1 MKIKFLKI
9 HPDAQLP
16 KRNHENMAIPTPAQ
30 QEELG
35 DFILRMKFLRQQ
47 LPPGGS
53 IDFQRD
59 EKGYIAGTGDTGYD
73 IFAVED
79 KVIPAKGSSVVNTGI
94 KVAYISPGY
103 WFRIEARSG
112 LSFISNVIPHFGVV
126 DNGYV
131 GSLSILLY
139 NFRDIDYKVK
149 KGDKIAQLAVYQV
162 IEPDISWAEEVHET
176 LRGEKGFGSSD
187 IGDNK

>member
-30 QEELG
+30 QEELD
-35 DFILRMKFLRQQ
+35 DFVLRMKFLGQQ

-59 EKGYIAGTGDTGYD
+59 ENGYIAGTGDTGYD

-79 KVIPAKGSSVVNTGI
+79 KVIPAKSSNVVDTGI

-103 WFRIEARSG
+103 WFRIQPRSG
-112 LSFISNVIPHFGVV
+112 LFFKSEILCFTGTI
-126 DNGYV
+126 DNGFQ
-131 GSLSILLY
+131 GILGVKLY
-139 NFRDIDYKVK
+139 NLFNVDYNVK
-149 KGDKIAQLAVYQV
+149 KGDKIAQLVVYQV

-187 IGDNK
+187 EN